1 MIYIFSE
8 KGQSL
13 LKEVTSVTE
22 EQNEL
27 RDYYNNTE
35 YDSLSF
41 YQNLVLG
48 QQVYST
54 MLRIY
59 LFTVVSQDSKRCSQL
74 ARRIPSEKL
83 LFRYVKK
90 LGMHEIWDSDK
101 CGISC
106 KIRQSYVILGI
117 QYHKQGYDNTY
128 SSFKSAISNFIDSFL
143 QLPITNYTH
152 LLESY
157 AWNTH
162 HLKISYTTKT
172 EKKYSD
178 TDIDFQATASF
189 LRKTYYAL
197 GYSKKNAIENLAHHI
212 VNESLSVD
220 VIAAIA
226 STQNYLPIKKY
237 ALEFDSLGYE
247 EKDNSIKDFAVR
259 YGVDNLLMRFSL
271 LTRSHMGKDAWK
283 NLGVEEPEQ
292 FLKKESRLK
301 KGLVDLGQNILL
313 LQALDYNI
321 HNNNLDAI
329 DISSLDLMI
338 INTGSGEVQKQ
349 LVNILKIGEFIQ
361 KLFERFEVPVKD
373 TLTIRDMSEIGYSII
388 TAFFMSNFSPDKKFL
403 QYFGDTF
410 DSFYCENGINVQID
424 YRFAL
429 IAYLSAFNIK
439 VVTNHHEIEN
449 EIFHAEIILGDSI
462 TSPKYICENE
472 SMRFAKKDVWRVAYV
487 DIVETVKKFFFAK
500 DFNCSYDALLF
511 FVKNV
516 VQSNISNQAFYAGFG
531 ILNAN
536 NITKIDV
543 NICKEIFFRL
553 ERTITDYALY
563 NRFIEIVS
571 NTNKKK
577 YICINNS
584 VYEYLGW
591 LKNCAGVSIDPLKEI
606 DIKLIPD
613 IYEKIINPT
622 TTIQKELIDINYKFV
637 QKIYPLEY
645 EIAEYALNTC
655 IDAYDYLT
663 IVSPE
668 IASLYTKLKEKEESF
683 SDIGELVSHI
693 GTDTLVSIMDSHKSF
708 YTQIETFIEELDIQ
722 SVKIACGYCFA
733 SGLSLLRNIISKT
746 LFLDIPFEL
755 YVGALQNYDESSP
768 DNLITGIDKSTVR
781 ILNSYLLQ
789 SNFQLFTCPD
799 RFYHGKIYF
808 FEGKKK
814 TVICLGSSNISR
826 SAFVSNYELN
836 IVFRTKTDSELHN
849 NFKLWINQ
857 LKHYSRRIDGLNEE
871 MFGNNEIKQDGS
883 VLLKHISLTSMQR
896 RISTLSNAEIR
907 YRLNLWMSYSPDT
920 IAEDL
925 GILALPNYFVFIY
938 KKYGLMVLESF
949 ESGNAYFCISFSDS
963 FENTINAISAFSKT
977 EIFEFSQMA
986 KRGYHVQNKFTL
998 ENNIRWYFRKE
1009 RH

>member
-1 MIYIFSE
+1 MIE
-8 KGQSL
+8 K
-13 LKEVTSVTE
+13 
-22 EQNEL
+22 NEF
-27 RDYYNNTE
+27 RECYSNTE
-35 YDSLSF
+35 YNSVSF
-41 YQNLVLG
+41 FQNLLLG

-54 MLRIY
+54 MLRTY
-59 LFTVVSQDSKRCSQL
+59 LFTVVSQDSKRCNQL
-74 ARRIPSEKL
+74 ARKIPSEKL
-83 LFRYVKK
+83 LFRYVQK
-90 LGMHEIWDSDK
+90 LGLHEIWDSDK

-106 KIRQSYVILGI
+106 KIRWSYVILGI

-143 QLPITNYTH
+143 QLPITNYTY

-157 AWNTH
+157 AWNTYH
-162 HLKISYTTKT
+162 FKISYKTKI
-172 EKKYSD
+172 EKKFSD
-178 TDIDFQATASF
+178 TDIDFQASAPF
-189 LRKTYYAL
+189 LHKTYYAL

-212 VNESLSVD
+212 VNESLSAD
-220 VIAAIA
+220 VISEMAF
-226 STQNYLPIKKY
+226 TQNYLPIKKY
-237 ALEFDSLGYE
+237 VLEFDSLGYE
-247 EKDNSIKDFAVR
+247 EKDNSIKEFAVR
-259 YGVDNLLMRFSL
+259 YGVDNLLMRFAL
-271 LTRSHMGKDAWK
+271 LTRSHMGKDVWK

-301 KGLVDLGQNILL
+301 KGLIDLGQNILL

-321 HNNNLDAI
+321 HNNNFAGV
-329 DISSLDLMI
+329 DISSFDLMI
-338 INTGSGEVQKQ
+338 VNAGSGEVQKQ
-349 LVNILKIGEFIQ
+349 LVNILKMGDFIQ

-373 TLTIRDMSEIGYSII
+373 ILTNRDMSEIGYSII

-403 QYFGDTF
+403 QYFKDAF

-429 IAYLSAFNIK
+429 IAHLSAFNIK
-439 VVTNHHEIEN
+439 VVTNHHEVEN

-472 SMRFAKKDVWRVAYV
+472 SMRLAKKEVWRLAYD
-487 DIVETVKKFFFAK
+487 DIVETVKKFFFAI
-500 DFNCSYDALLF
+500 DFNCSYDNLLF
-511 FVKNV
+511 FVENV
-516 VQSNISNQAFYAGFG
+516 VKSDISNQAFYTGFG

-536 NITKIDV
+536 NIAKIDI

-553 ERTITDYALY
+553 ERAITEYVLY
-563 NRFIEIVS
+563 NRFIEIAS
-571 NTNKKK
+571 DANKGK

-584 VYEYLGW
+584 VYEYSGW
-591 LKNCAGVSIDPLKEI
+591 LKDCAGVSIDSLKEI

-622 TTIQKELIDINYKFV
+622 VSIQKRLIDINYKFV

-645 EIAEYALNTC
+645 EIAKYALNKC

-663 IVSPE
+663 IISPE
-668 IASLYTKLKEKEESF
+668 IASLYTKLKEKEEVF
-683 SDIGELVSHI
+683 PDIGKLVSHI
-693 GTDTLVSIMDSHKSF
+693 GTDTSVSIMDSHKSF
-708 YTQIETFIEELDIQ
+708 YTQIESFIEDLDIQ
-722 SVKIACGYCFA
+722 CVKIACGYCFA
-733 SGLSLLRNIISKT
+733 SGLSLLRNTISKT
-746 LFLDIPFEL
+746 LFLGIPFEL
-755 YVGALQNYDESSP
+755 YVGALQNYDESFP

-781 ILNSYLLQ
+781 ILNCYLLQ
-789 SNFQLFTCPD
+789 SNFQLFTCTD

-808 FEGKKK
+808 FEGKQD

-826 SAFVSNYELN
+826 TAFISNYELN
-836 IVFRTKTDSELHN
+836 IVFRTKTDSELHD

-857 LKHYSRRIDGLNEE
+857 LKHYSRRIDVLDEE
-871 MFGNNEIKQDGS
+871 MFGSNEIKQDGS
-883 VLLKHISLTSMQR
+883 VLLKHISLYSMQH
-896 RISTLSNAEIR
+896 RISTLSNTEIQ
-907 YRLNLWMSYSPDT
+907 YRLNLWMSYSPDC

-949 ESGNAYFCISFSDS
+949 EAGNAYFCIRFSDS
-963 FENTINAISAFSKT
+963 FEDTINAISTFSKT
-977 EIFEFSQMA
+977 EIFKYSQMD

-1009 RH
+1009 RQ